1 MPDPMKQPTLY
12 LDAMQWQATDA
23 QGHWLTGRR
32 GESVELPLDQPSAWL
47 ETLGQRRRSISVV
60 LSAACVPSLSLPWSA
75 SVPLAGNVRR
85 RVHEA
90 WLMRGVTAS
99 SHDIRIHWPDY
110 GMPLVSLA
118 YPTALLR
125 GLSSQLS
132 PHRLGS
138 VECGVFAAADR
149 HLAGSRATRA
159 LLLVAER
166 DGYSALHIEAGQL
179 IGAERLPPDGRG
191 LDAPSVWLKRK
202 AMEYPGSGEMQ
213 WLPGDTPDAPGM
225 HEVLA

>member
-1 MPDPMKQPTLY
+1 MKQPTLY
-12 LDAMQWQATDA
+12 LDAMQWQATDV
-23 QGHWLTGRR
+23 QGQWLTGRR
-32 GESVELPLDQPSAWL
+32 GHSVELPLDQPSVWL
-47 ETLGQRRRSISVV
+47 ETLGARRRSISVV
-60 LSAACVPSLSLPWSA
+60 LSAACVPGLSLPWSA
-75 SVPLAGNVRR
+75 SVPLASDVRR

-90 WLMRGVTAS
+90 WLLRGVTAS

-125 GLSSQLS
+125 GLAAQLA

-149 HLAGSRATRA
+149 HLAGSRAARE

-179 IGAERLPPDGRG
+179 TGAERLRPDGLG
-191 LDAPSVWLKRK
+191 LDALPVWLKRK
-202 AMEYPGSGEMQ
+202 AMEYPGNGEIQ
-213 WLPGDTPDAPGM
+213 WLAGDTPDAPSM
-225 HEVLA
+225 REVLA